1 MVKNCPKCGAK
12 NPEDALWCINCN
24 IKLIEEIRPN
34 QSMHI
39 DEYEK
44 LVAYQTTDYDSFDY
58 YKKKAIKIF
67 TVLVSFIIIFS
78 GLIVYFN
85 VTKGSDFSGINC
97 KFNEDF
103 WFEENK
109 IITDDGWTF
118 TIEKVKDYTLDGVVL
133 AMKQYSRHD
142 TPYDPCDIFSPAD
155 LLIGVDNV
163 KENPGKYDYSIT
175 SFDNRVVSWYLKYYN
190 VADYHYFKSH
200 TGNNHLIPHN
210 EGVLD
215 MMKNLSLKDDVLI
228 RGSLVNLYGSRG
240 QESYIWT
247 TDTYI
252 GNYDCEVILVDEIK
266 INS

>member
-1 MVKNCPKCGAK
+1 
-12 NPEDALWCINCN
+12 
-24 IKLIEEIRPN
+24 
-34 QSMHI
+34 
-39 DEYEK
+39 
-44 LVAYQTTDYDSFDY
+44 
-58 YKKKAIKIF
+58 
-67 TVLVSFIIIFS
+67 
-78 GLIVYFN
+78 
-85 VTKGSDFSGINC
+85 
-97 KFNEDF
+97 
-103 WFEENK
+103 
-109 IITDDGWTF
+109 
-118 TIEKVKDYTLDGVVL
+118 
-133 AMKQYSRHD
+133 MKQYSRHD

-175 SFDNRVVSWYLKYYN
+175 SFDNRVVSWYLKYDN